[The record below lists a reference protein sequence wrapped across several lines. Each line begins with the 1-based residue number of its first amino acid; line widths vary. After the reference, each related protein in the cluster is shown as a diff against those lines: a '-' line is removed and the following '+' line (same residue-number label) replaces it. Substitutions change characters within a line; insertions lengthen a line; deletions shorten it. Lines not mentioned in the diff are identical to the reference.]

1 MTAVQA
7 PSDARA
13 AGQTQARLRS
23 IDAFRGAV
31 LAFMVLTPAT
41 GDPATYPFLRHAHWD
56 GATASDLILPT
67 FLVTSGLSL
76 AFLLRPP
83 VGRDRVLR
91 LVRRLVVLVLL
102 GLVYNAYGATGT
114 DLAALRFTGVLQTIG
129 VSGFL
134 AAAVVLLARVPSGQD
149 RPWVVAGVAGAI
161 QLVHGSGL
169 VVLAERCAGTD
180 PCSPYNGWDR
190 SLLGVEHAYGAGIHA
205 HDPEGLAVMVAA
217 TSLVLVGWLAGRLLV
232 GTAREALAA
241 RAAVLASAGLAL
253 LWGAWVL
260 DGVDPANKRLLTPAF
275 VALASG
281 VALLVFAA
289 FLVALDVPRR
299 ARHRPPLAAA
309 TWPLVA
315 LGRNALVVYLLERFL
330 LQTAATVRVGDRSI
344 RTAVLEVLPGSD
356 TTRHLAYTV
365 ALLAVVGAVTAV
377 LHRRRWYVAL

>member
-1 MTAVQA
+1 MTE
-7 PSDARA
+7 
-13 AGQTQARLRS
+13 RLRS

-56 GATASDLILPT
+56 GVTASDLILPT

-83 VGRDRVLR
+83 VGSDRVLR

-102 GLVYNAYGATGT
+102 GFVYNAYGATGT
-114 DLAALRFTGVLQTIG
+114 DLSALRFTGVLQLIG

-134 AAAVVLLARVPSGQD
+134 AAMVVLLTRGRSGRD
-149 RPWVVAGVAGAI
+149 RPWIVAAVAGGL
-161 QLVHGSGL
+161 QLVHGGGL
-169 VVLAERCAGTD
+169 VLLAERCGGPE

-190 SLLGVEHAYGAGIHA
+190 SLLGPEHTYGAGVHA
-205 HDPEGLAVMVAA
+205 YDPEGLAVMVAA
-217 TSLVLVGWLAGRLLV
+217 TSLVLVGWLAGRPLVGATRDRIGAAAATIASAGVLLV
-232 GTAREALAA
+232 G
-241 RAAVLASAGLAL
+241 SAWL
-253 LWGAWVL
+253 L
-260 DGVDPANKRLLTPAF
+260 DGVDAVNKRLLTPAF

-281 VALLVFAA
+281 VALLVFAT
-289 FLVALDVPRR
+289 FVVVLDVVRR
-299 ARHRPPLAAA
+299 ARVRAPLGAAS
-309 TWPLVA
+309 WPLVA

-344 RTAVLEVLPGSD
+344 RKAVLSALPGSD

-365 ALLAVVGAVTAV
+365 ALLAVVGAVTAL
-377 LHRRRWYVAL
+377 LHRRRWYLAL

>member
-1 MTAVQA
+1 MTE
-7 PSDARA
+7 
-13 AGQTQARLRS
+13 RLRS

-41 GDPATYPFLRHAHWD
+41 GDPSTYPLLRHALWD

-91 LVRRLVVLVLL
+91 LVRRVVVLVLL
-102 GLVYNAYGATGT
+102 GLIYNAYGTTGT
-114 DLAALRFTGVLQTIG
+114 DLSALRFTGVLQLIG

-134 AAAVVLLARVPSGQD
+134 AAMAVLVTRRRSGQD
-149 RPWVVAGVAGAI
+149 RPWAVAAVAGGL
-161 QLVHGSGL
+161 QLVHGGGL
-169 VVLAERCAGTD
+169 LALADRCGAPD
-180 PCSPYNGWDR
+180 PCSPYNSWDR
-190 SLLGVEHAYGAGIHA
+190 SLLGPAHTYGGGVHAY
-205 HDPEGLAVMVAA
+205 DPEGLAVMVAA

-232 GTAREALAA
+232 GTSRDRIGTAA
-241 RAAVLASAGLAL
+241 AMIASAGVGL
-253 LWGAWVL
+253 LGSAWVL
-260 DGVDPANKRLLTPAF
+260 DGIDAANKRLLTPAF

-281 VALLVFAA
+281 VALLVFAV
-289 FLVALDVPRR
+289 FVVVLDAVRQARVR
-299 ARHRPPLAAA
+299 ASLGVA

-330 LQTAATVRVGDRSI
+330 LQTAAMVRVGDRSI
-344 RTAVLEVLPGSD
+344 RKALLEALPGSD

-365 ALLAVVGAVTAV
+365 TALAIVGAITAL